1 MRHEYLFIVPHMHV
15 QVFLCTSPHL
25 ILPRYLEFAVWETK
39 DIAHFF
45 QYSQTESRNG
55 FWSGLY
61 IHHPWKN
68 ILQCQHLITIQ

>member
-39 DIAHFF
+39 DIAHFSSILKQKAEMIF
-45 QYSQTESRNG
+45 
-55 FWSGLY
+55 GLVS
-61 IHHPWKN
+61 IFI
-68 ILQCQHLITIQ
+68 ILGRIYCNAKI

>member
-39 DIAHFF
+39 DIAHFSSILKQKAEMF
-45 QYSQTESRNG
+45 
-55 FWSGLY
+55 FGLVSIFIILGRIY
-61 IHHPWKN
+61 FNAN
-68 ILQCQHLITIQ
+68 I